1 MPKSTITSK
10 NQTTVPREVR
20 ETLGV
25 GTSDVLNWEIA
36 GKEVRVTPASRA
48 FLRLRGSIKVGP
60 GDPVEDVRRARKLRG
75 TVKP

>member
-10 NQTTVPREVR
+10 NPTVR
-20 ETLGV
+20 
-25 GTSDVLNWEIA
+25 
-36 GKEVRVTPASRA
+36 KEVRATPASDA

-60 GDPVEDVRRARKLRG
+60 GDPVEGVHRARNLRG